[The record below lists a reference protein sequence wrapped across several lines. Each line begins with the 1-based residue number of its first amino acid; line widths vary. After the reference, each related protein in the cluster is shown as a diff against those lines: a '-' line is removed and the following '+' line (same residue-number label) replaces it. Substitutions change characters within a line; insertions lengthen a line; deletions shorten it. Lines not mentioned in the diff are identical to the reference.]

1 MSTQQLRALPRRQ
14 RPSRLGQLHLALNKK
29 ELIGILSSVQ
39 AGNCCRVLGPRYRAK
54 SELMCKAAS
63 VLQEQGTHYTSY
75 QSLADVR
82 HTDVASFFADL
93 SCGFERDF
101 SLAETTEGHSPPTSA
116 SEFQYTLLRVL
127 RSSDR
132 NLALFVD
139 DLEKAPPN
147 FVASLLGALR
157 ATFQTVINRPGARLQ
172 AVVCG
177 SLSFNEVALD
187 SASPFENISDLVLI
201 GDLDEEERYVFAR
214 QFCEESGLMPT
225 TEGLQTLLEH
235 TGGDR
240 FLIERV
246 SEFCFEQMN
255 RTGKKEVTP
264 THVAECIGLLL
275 DRQLDSKVIEVLRQL
290 ESDPSLLSCAL
301 RILDQGEVS
310 SADLPIA
317 THETPNQL
325 DLCGVFS
332 RKGERYSIKCQLWA
346 HLLRKRLSAA
356 RVGGLYAIAGYWTEA
371 IEYFG
376 RAVREGQLEAKSEL
390 LTATINAIY
399 ASEDVSRGW
408 SYLGQGL
415 QAAYP
420 DSDLR
425 LYCRSDQ
432 ALRLVFPDEKAEHHK
447 LILLGG
453 SRYPEIVEA
462 LRGPDYS
469 VWASEDTRF
478 LLPVRVGS
486 VGTFSIGLASVGR
499 LKAQSSPFQQREEIL
514 QFVRFLQQAAR
525 AIESRMQF
533 TSLLRAAEVRSDKL
547 RVLNRTLTSV
557 LHQGDLSEEAILR
570 VVVGA
575 GITSGWGLGYNRCAL
590 FMPDESRKVL
600 TVCLGVGHLTREEA
614 ETDWETFPYQNLD
627 ELIDDLV
634 AGRAVETSLHRRI
647 KSLVFPLETDQHD
660 LLVRCYG
667 GREPVHSSAQQPR
680 IEALPKE
687 LVAAIHPPNE
697 FSLVPLTAGDQ
708 VLGVLYVDN
717 KFSGTEIDSERF
729 ELLKTFA
736 NQVALILENARAHAA
751 LECQLEELEKL
762 HQVSQVVTSTLEMQ
776 NVLDKIVKL
785 GAGVPSDYT
794 SIVLVGEGGDLYTS
808 AEDFPGVSPLHVRA
822 RPNGITRRVIAT
834 GEVQSFDEVFDD
846 ETHNPELIRARIR
859 SYVGVPVKLRDKV
872 LGVLFVHSLSPN
884 AFEGQISL
892 LTTFANWAAI
902 AVENARLYEKA
913 QQLAALEER
922 NWLAQEL
929 HDWVNGTIFSIV
941 YNAQAASDMIES
953 DPNRAKE
960 QIRIVQEIA
969 QAAQGEMRSL
979 LLELR
984 PTALGEVGLV
994 SALQRHI
1001 DVIKTRF
1008 GLPID
1013 FSVHGDRSLPETV
1026 EQCLYRVAQ
1035 EALLNVVKHAEA
1047 QRAGLVLELEPD
1059 IVSLTVED
1067 NGMGFDPESAIGEKA
1082 LGLLSMQERVEK
1094 LLGSFR
1100 VVSEPRR
1107 GTRLKAVI
1115 PLRKK

>member
-1 MSTQQLRALPRRQ
+1 MSTQQLRSLPRRQ
-14 RPSRLGQLHLALNKK
+14 HPSGLSQLTLNKK
-29 ELIGILSSVQ
+29 ELIGILSSLQ
-39 AGNCCRVLGPRYRAK
+39 AGNCCRVLGPRYRGK
-54 SELMCKAAS
+54 SELMRKAAS
-63 VLQEQGTHYTSY
+63 VLQEHGMHYTCY
-75 QSLADVR
+75 RSLANVR
-82 HTDVASFFADL
+82 HTDMASFFADL
-93 SCGFERDF
+93 SCGFEGRF
-101 SLAETTEGHSPPTSA
+101 SLTENTEGHSPPTSA
-116 SEFQYTLLRVL
+116 SEFQYALLKAL

-157 ATFQTVINRPGARLQ
+157 ATFQTVINRSGARLQ
-172 AVVCG
+172 VVVCG

-214 QFCEESGLMPT
+214 QFCEESGLIPT

-332 RKGERYSIKCQLWA
+332 REGERYSIKCQLWA
-346 HLLRKRLSAA
+346 RLLRKRLSAA

-420 DSDLR
+420 DSDPR

-432 ALRLVFPDEKAEHHK
+432 ALGLVFPVEKAEHHE
-447 LILLGG
+447 LVLFGD

-514 QFVRFLQQAAR
+514 QLVRFLQQAAR

-533 TSLLRAAEVRSDKL
+533 TSLLHAAEVRSDKL
-547 RVLNRTLTSV
+547 EALNHTLIPI
-557 LHQGDLSEEAILR
+557 LHRGDLSEEAVLHI
-570 VVVGA
+570 VVGA
-575 GITSGWGLGYNRCAL
+575 GITSGWGLEYNRCAL

-600 TVCLGVGHLTREEA
+600 TACLGVGHLTREEA
-614 ETDWETFPYQNLD
+614 ETDWETFRYQNLD
-627 ELIDDLV
+627 ELIDDLA
-634 AGRAVETSLHRRI
+634 AGRGVETSLHRRI
-647 KSLVFPLETDQHD
+647 KSLVFPLETDQYD

-667 GREPVHSSAQQPR
+667 GREPIRSSTQQPR

-687 LVAAIHPPNE
+687 LVEAIRPPNE
-697 FSLVPLTAGDQ
+697 FALIPLTAGDQ

-729 ELLKTFA
+729 ELLRTFA
-736 NQVALILENARAHAA
+736 NQAALILENSRADAE
-751 LECQLEELEKL
+751 LERQLEELDKL

-776 NVLDKIVKL
+776 DVLDKIVKL
-785 GAGVPSDYT
+785 GAGVSSHYT
-794 SIVLVGEGGDLYTS
+794 SIVLIGEDGSLYTS
-808 AEDFPGVSPLHVRA
+808 AEDFPGVSPLHIRA
-822 RPNGITRRVIAT
+822 RPDGITRRAIAT
-834 GEVQSFDEVFDD
+834 GEVYSFGDVHDD
-846 ETHNPELIRARIR
+846 GTHNPELIKAKIR
-859 SYVGVPVKLRDKV
+859 SYVGVPVKLRNKV
-872 LGVLFVHSLSPN
+872 LGVLFVHSRSPN
-884 AFEGQISL
+884 AFEGQIPL
-892 LTTFANWAAI
+892 LNTFANWAAI
-902 AVENARLYEKA
+902 AVENARLYGKA
-913 QQLAALEER
+913 QQLATLEER
-922 NWLAQEL
+922 NRLAQEL
-929 HDWVNGTIFSIV
+929 HDWVNGTIFSII
-941 YNAQAASDMIES
+941 YNARAASDMIEH

-960 QIRIVQEIA
+960 QMRTVQQIA
-969 QAAQGEMRSL
+969 RAAQGEMRSL
-979 LLELR
+979 FLELR
-984 PTALGEVGLV
+984 PTALGEVGLI

-1001 DVIKTRF
+1001 DVIKARF

-1013 FSVHGDRSLPETV
+1013 FSVHGDRDLPDEV

-1047 QRAGLVLELEPD
+1047 QKAILVLELGLD
-1059 IVSLTVED
+1059 VVVLTVED
-1067 NGMGFDPESAIGEKA
+1067 DGMGFDPESAINEEA

-1100 VVSEPRR
+1100 VVSEP
-1107 GTRLKAVI
+1107 GTGTTVEATI
-1115 PLRKK
+1115 PL